1 VFIRTQTNGDRT
13 YLLLVENERVNGRL
27 VQRVLHRLG
36 RLDELQA
43 SGQLDAILKS
53 FGRFSE
59 KLLVLDAHARGD
71 SVTTKTVTIGPASIV
86 ERLWR
91 ECGIAEVLT
100 DLLAARRFDF
110 SVERAIFLTVVHRLM
125 APGSDRAA
133 DRWRQDYAIPGTA
146 DLELHQLYRAMAW
159 LGEPL
164 PKAQQAAA
172 TPFAP
177 RTTKDLVEE
186 ALFARRRDLFSSLD
200 LVFFD
205 TTSLYFHGAGGDTLG
220 RHGHSRE
227 HRPDLKQMVVGM
239 LLDGEGRPV
248 CTELWPGNTTDVT
261 TLIPVVDRLK
271 QTFQVREVC
280 VVADRGMISAKTI
293 DALEAR
299 GWSYI
304 LGVRMRSSKEA
315 QTIAA
320 TDEGHYRTVF
330 PRRTTSK
337 DPAPLRV
344 KQVWRDDRRY
354 IICFN
359 ADEATKD
366 QHDREAIVAALE
378 KALAQ
383 GDKSLVG
390 NKGFRR
396 FLKTHGTRFAIDDA
410 KIAADAC
417 YDGKW
422 VLRTNT
428 DLAMEVVALAYKHLW
443 MVEAIF
449 RSMKS
454 LLETR
459 PIYHQK
465 DETIRGHVFC
475 SFLALVVRQE
485 LERRLTQHGWT
496 LEWADIVRDLDRLDE
511 TTITVDE
518 KSYVIRSE
526 IKGTLSKVFQAAGVA
541 IPPALRPA

>member
-1 VFIRTQTNGDRT
+1 
-13 YLLLVENERVNGRL
+13 
-27 VQRVLHRLG
+27 
-36 RLDELQA
+36 
-43 SGQLDAILKS
+43 
-53 FGRFSE
+53 
-59 KLLVLDAHARGD
+59 
-71 SVTTKTVTIGPASIV
+71 
-86 ERLWR
+86 
-91 ECGIAEVLT
+91 
-100 DLLAARRFDF
+100 
-110 SVERAIFLTVVHRLM
+110 
-125 APGSDRAA
+125 
-133 DRWRQDYAIPGTA
+133 
-146 DLELHQLYRAMAW
+146 
-159 LGEPL
+159 
-164 PKAQQAAA
+164 
-172 TPFAP
+172 
-177 RTTKDLVEE
+177 
-186 ALFARRRDLFSSLD
+186 
-200 LVFFD
+200 
-205 TTSLYFHGAGGDTLG
+205 
-220 RHGHSRE
+220 
-227 HRPDLKQMVVGM
+227 
-239 LLDGEGRPV
+239 V
-248 CTELWPGNTTDVT
+248 CTELWPSNTTDVT

-271 QTFQVREVC
+271 QTFHVREVC
-280 VVADRGMISAKTI
+280 IVADRGMISAKTI
-293 DALEAR
+293 AALDAR

-304 LGVRMRSSKEA
+304 LGVRMRSSNEA
-315 QTIAA
+315 QAIAA

-330 PRRTTSK
+330 PRRAPSK

-359 ADEATKD
+359 PDEATKD
-366 QHDREAIVAALE
+366 QHDRKAIVAALE

-396 FLKTHGTRFAIDDA
+396 FLKTQGTRFAIDAA

-485 LERRLTQHGWT
+485 LERRLEQHGWT
-496 LEWADIVRDLDRLDE
+496 FEWADVVRDLDHLDE

-518 KSYVIRSE
+518 KLYVIRSE
-526 IKGTLSKVFQAAGVA
+526 IKGTLGKVFQAAGVA

>member
-1 VFIRTQTNGDRT
+1 V
-13 YLLLVENERVNGRL
+13 
-27 VQRVLHRLG
+27 
-36 RLDELQA
+36 
-43 SGQLDAILKS
+43 LKS
-53 FGRFSE
+53 LGRFSE
-59 KLLVLDAHARGD
+59 KLLVLDAHARGE
-71 SVTTKTVTIGPASIV
+71 SVTTKPVGVGPALIV

-100 DLLAARRFDF
+100 ALLASRRFDF
-110 SVERAIFLTVVHRLM
+110 PVERAIFLTVLHRLM

-133 DRWRQDYAIPGTA
+133 DRWRHDYAIPGTD

-315 QTIAA
+315 QAIAA

-396 FLKTHGTRFAIDDA
+396 FLKTQGTRFAIDEA

-417 YDGKW
+417 YDG
-422 VLRTNT
+422 
-428 DLAMEVVALAYKHLW
+428 
-443 MVEAIF
+443 
-449 RSMKS
+449 
-454 LLETR
+454 
-459 PIYHQK
+459 
-465 DETIRGHVFC
+465 
-475 SFLALVVRQE
+475 
-485 LERRLTQHGWT
+485 
-496 LEWADIVRDLDRLDE
+496 
-511 TTITVDE
+511 
-518 KSYVIRSE
+518 
-526 IKGTLSKVFQAAGVA
+526 
-541 IPPALRPA
+541 

>member
-1 VFIRTQTNGDRT
+1 MFIRTQTNGDRT
-13 YLLLVENERVNGRL
+13 YLLLVENERVGGRRI
-27 VQRVLHRLG
+27 QRVLHRLG

-43 SGQLDAILKS
+43 SGQLDAVLKS
-53 FGRFSE
+53 LGRFSE
-59 KLLVLDAHARGD
+59 KLVVLDAHARGE
-71 SVTTKTVTIGPASIV
+71 SLPTQTLTVGPALIFD
-86 ERLWR
+86 RLWR
-91 ECGIAEVLT
+91 AGGIGDVLT
-100 DLLAARRFDF
+100 EVSAGRRFGF
-110 SVERAIFLTVVHRLM
+110 SVERAIFLTVLHRLM

-133 DRWRQDYAIPGTA
+133 ERWRHDYTLPGTEGLA
-146 DLELHQLYRAMAW
+146 LHQLYRAMAW
-159 LGEPL
+159 LGTPL
-164 PKAQQAAA
+164 PTAQQTAA

-186 ALFARRRDLFSSLD
+186 TLFARRRDLFSRLD

-220 RHGHSRE
+220 RHGHSRD
-227 HRPDLKQMVVGM
+227 HRPDLRQMVVGM
-239 LLDGEGRPV
+239 VLDAEGHPV

-261 TLIPVVDRLK
+261 TLIPIVDRLK
-271 QTFQVREVC
+271 QTFHVGEVC

-299 GWSYI
+299 GWWYI

-315 QTIAA
+315 RAIAA
-320 TDEGHYRTVF
+320 TDDGHYHTIF
-330 PRRTTSK
+330 PRRRTSK

-344 KQVWRDDRRY
+344 KQVWRAGRRY
-354 IICFN
+354 LVCLN

-366 QHDREAIVAALE
+366 RHDREAIVAALE
-378 KALAQ
+378 KALTQ

-396 FLKTHGTRFAIDDA
+396 FLKTQGTRFAIDEA
-410 KIAADAC
+410 KIATDAH

-454 LLETR
+454 VLETR

-475 SFLALVVRQE
+475 SFLALLLRQE
-485 LERRLTQHGWT
+485 LERRLDQSGWR
-496 LEWADIVRDLDRLDE
+496 LEWADIIRDLTHLDE
-511 TTITVDE
+511 TTIIVDD
-518 KSYVIRSE
+518 KRYVVRSE
-526 IKGTLSKVFQAAGVA
+526 IKGTLGKVFQAAGVA
-541 IPPALRPA
+541 IPPALRLA